1 MIAFLSAALAI
12 NGAALGFTYLARR
25 FLLRLPMP
33 GIWLLVIVLLAIV
46 LTFYAAEATLS

>member
-1 MIAFLSAALAI
+1 MMAFVSVALAI
-12 NGAALGFTYLARR
+12 NGAALALSYFGRR

-33 GIWLLVIVLLAIV
+33 GIWLLLIVLLAIV